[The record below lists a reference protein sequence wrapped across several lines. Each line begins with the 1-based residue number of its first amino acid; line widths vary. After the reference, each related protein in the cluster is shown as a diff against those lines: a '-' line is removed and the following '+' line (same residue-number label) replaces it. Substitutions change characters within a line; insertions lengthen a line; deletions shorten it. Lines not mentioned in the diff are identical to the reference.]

1 MELPNPKNLPI
12 IILPRYNKC
21 RDKLFK
27 HTHNISTFYTPT
39 LAWLFLD
46 LALSAWN
53 PKCRK
58 ANDALLRNP
67 FAKISFCT
75 QVICKKLIFTRILQ
89 PHMFKMLQVPH
100 FLTFFHKIF
109 SGVSTNL
116 VRCYTE
122 KFMKFHTKIKC
133 TELFV
138 WTCSLHFSFFFHFG
152 GLYWKKNY
160 YNFFF

>member
-1 MELPNPKNLPI
+1 VILFQLPSFTKKTN
-12 IILPRYNKC
+12 RWQGQQ
-21 RDKLFK
+21 
-27 HTHNISTFYTPT
+27 

-75 QVICKKLIFTRILQ
+75 QVICKKLIFIRILQ

>member
-1 MELPNPKNLPI
+1 MNCKKFVLGFTLILSTSYNYCSFIQNLAGS
-12 IILPRYNKC
+12 RV
-21 RDKLFK
+21 D
-27 HTHNISTFYTPT
+27 
-39 LAWLFLD
+39 WLFLD

-58 ANDALLRNP
+58 ANNALLRNL

-75 QVICKKLIFTRILQ
+75 KVYSKKLLFSRIFQ
-89 PHMFKMLQVPH
+89 PHMVNMLQLPH
-100 FLTFFHKIF
+100 FWTFFHKIF

-122 KFMKFHTKIKC
+122 KFMKFHIKIKC

-138 WTCSLHFSFFFHFG
+138 LTCSLHFSFFFHFG
-152 GLYWKKNY
+152 GLYRKKIY

>member
-1 MELPNPKNLPI
+1 MYSI
-12 IILPRYNKC
+12 FSSSS
-21 RDKLFK
+21 KLNM
-27 HTHNISTFYTPT
+27 HYTCT

-58 ANDALLRNP
+58 ANNALLRNR

-75 QVICKKLIFTRILQ
+75 QVICKKLIFIRILQ

-138 WTCSLHFSFFFHFG
+138 WTCSLHFSFFFQFG
-152 GLYWKKNY
+152 GLYWKENY
-160 YNFFF
+160 HNFFF